1 MTINNKQRRDE
12 LPDAYAQYD
21 ADVVVETWEL
31 QENKF
36 KNSHLGLAAF
46 LNKQFQIKR
55 KKMKDNKDCI
65 VNSRV
70 GNKHK
75 MMLRSVM
82 QMTDLNQSEFLRF
95 AIEEGYKNILMNC
108 TLANAATPQN
118 WMKPL

>member
-55 KKMKDNKDCI
+55 KKNE
-65 VNSRV
+65 R
-70 GNKHK
+70 
-75 MMLRSVM
+75 
-82 QMTDLNQSEFLRF
+82 Q
-95 AIEEGYKNILMNC
+95 
-108 TLANAATPQN
+108 
-118 WMKPL
+118 